1 MIYRDITMN
10 TCNFDVL
17 GKEEEWRSLL
27 GVRNSRDYK
36 TVLATSTHLYSTNNQ
51 KMGKELIQDVNK

>member
-1 MIYRDITMN
+1 MN